1 MANMIRSLLVAN
13 RGEIACRIF
22 RTARRMGIRTIA
34 VYSDADE
41 SARHVREADEAIR
54 IGPAPPAE
62 SYLDIQAILRAARAA
77 RAEAIHPGY
86 GFLSE
91 NAQFAQASL
100 DAGLV
105 FVGPPPAAIAAMGS
119 KSLAK
124 ASVRAAGVPVLPGYD
139 GERQD
144 LEHLEARALDA
155 GLPLIVKPAAGGG
168 GKGMRVVH
176 AKEELREA
184 LTAARRLAE
193 SAFGDGTLLI
203 ERYLLEPR
211 HIEVQVFADA
221 HGNCVHLGDRD
232 CSVQRRHQKL
242 IEEAPAPGLPPAM
255 RESLHA
261 AAVLVARNIG
271 YRSAGTVEFLFD
283 GREFYFLEMNTRLQV
298 EHTVTEAVTGL
309 DLVEW
314 QLRVAAGEPLPR
326 AQTQIRLEGHAIEAR
341 VCAEDPWRDFLP
353 SAGTLH
359 LADWPQGE
367 SLRVDAGFAGGDAV
381 PSMYDSLL
389 AKVIAWAPAREQAA
403 QRLADALDHTYL
415 AGIHTNERWLG
426 RILRSRVFRDVLHSV
441 ALLDRRAG
449 EFSEPVTATPAAITL
464 AAIAALHGA
473 DAAGPSATRA
483 ARSPWE
489 ESDGFQPNLPARIEL
504 TLSSGGRT
512 HRVRLRLEDGQP
524 REALVLAPAEESARQ
539 DGGTCLRLVGVA
551 VTESAANER
560 ASTKAS
566 AKTSAVVS
574 AVLDDD
580 RQSAR
585 WFRRGAQLHVWICD
599 EHHEFVLEDPR
610 TREFSASAASGGLTT
625 PLPGVVAAVAVREG
639 QSVAAGEV
647 LMVIEAMKME
657 HGITAPH
664 DGVVQAIHFQR
675 GDRVPEGSE
684 LLTLSRSG
692 DSES

>member
-1 MANMIRSLLVAN
+1 MATAKTIRSLLVAN

-22 RTARRMGIRTIA
+22 RTARTMGIRTIA
-34 VYSDADE
+34 VYSDADIA
-41 SARHVREADEAIR
+41 ARHVREADEAIR
-54 IGPAPPAE
+54 IGPPPAAG
-62 SYLDIQAILRAARAA
+62 SYLDIEAVIRAARATH
-77 RAEAIHPGY
+77 AEAIHPGY

-91 NAQFAQASL
+91 NAHFAQACL

-144 LEHLEARALDA
+144 LEYLETRAMEA

-176 AKEELREA
+176 AREELREA
-184 LTAARRLAE
+184 LTAARRLAQ

-203 ERYLLEPR
+203 ERYLPQPR

-221 HGNCVHLGDRD
+221 YGNCVHLGDRD

-242 IEEAPAPGLPPAM
+242 IEEAPAPNLPQPV

-261 AAVLVARNIG
+261 AAVLAARGIG
-271 YRSAGTVEFLFD
+271 YQSAGTVEFLFD
-283 GREFYFLEMNTRLQV
+283 GRDFYFLEMNTRLQV

-314 QLRVAAGEPLPR
+314 QLRVAGGEPLPL
-326 AQTQIRLEGHAIEAR
+326 AQEQIRLSGHAIEAR

-359 LADWPQGE
+359 LAEWPRGE
-367 SLRVDAGFAGGDAV
+367 SLRVDAGFVGGDSVPAV
-381 PSMYDSLL
+381 YDSLL

-403 QRLADALDHTYL
+403 LRLADALEHTDL

-426 RILRSRVFRDVLHSV
+426 RILRSRVFLDVLHSV
-441 ALLDRRAG
+441 ALLDRHPA
-449 EFSEPVTATPAAITL
+449 EFSAPITVTPAALSL
-464 AAIAALHGA
+464 AALAARHSSDSA
-473 DAAGPSATRA
+473 SPSKAARA
-483 ARSPWE
+483 ASPWE
-489 ESDGFQPNLPARIEL
+489 VSDGFQPNLPARIEL
-504 TLSSGGRT
+504 TLSSGGRS
-512 HRVRLRLEDGQP
+512 HRVRLTLAEGLP
-524 REALVLAPAEESARQ
+524 REALLEEDSARL
-539 DGGTCLRLVGVA
+539 DLAAVSVREGTVH
-551 VTESAANER
+551 
-560 ASTKAS
+560 
-566 AKTSAVVS
+566 
-574 AVLDDD
+574 AVLDGA
-580 RQSAR
+580 RHGAR
-585 WFRRGAQLHVWICD
+585 WFRRGPHLHLWMED
-599 EHHEFVLEDPR
+599 QHLEFLLEDPR
-610 TREFSASAASGGLTT
+610 TREFSASASTGGLTT
-625 PLPGVVAAVAVREG
+625 PLPGVVSAVAVQEG
-639 QSVAAGEV
+639 QAVTTGEV

-657 HGITAPH
+657 HSITAPH
-664 DGVVQAIHFQR
+664 DGVVRAIHFAR

-684 LLTLSRSG
+684 LLSLSRAG
-692 DSES
+692 DKTS

>member
-1 MANMIRSLLVAN
+1 MIRSLLVAN

-22 RTARRMGIRTIA
+22 QTARRMGIRTIA
-34 VYSDADE
+34 VYSDADAT
-41 SARHVREADEAIR
+41 ARHVREADEAVR
-54 IGPAPPAE
+54 IGPPPAAE
-62 SYLDIQAILRAARAA
+62 SYLNIEAIIRAARASG
-77 RAEAIHPGY
+77 AEAVHPGY

-91 NAQFAQASL
+91 NAQFAQACL

-124 ASVRAAGVPVLPGYD
+124 ARVRAAGVPVLPGYD

-144 LEHLEARALDA
+144 IEHLEARALEA
-155 GLPLIVKPAAGGG
+155 GLPFIVKPAAGGG

-176 AKEELREA
+176 AKEEVRDA

-203 ERYLLEPR
+203 ERYLPEPR

-242 IEEAPAPGLPPAM
+242 LEEAPAPGLPQSL

-283 GREFYFLEMNTRLQV
+283 GRDFYFLEMNTRLQV
-298 EHTVTEAVTGL
+298 EHTVTEAITGL

-314 QLRVAAGEPLPR
+314 QLRVAAGEPLPL
-326 AQTQIRLEGHAIEAR
+326 AQAQIHLHGHAIEAR

-359 LADWPQGE
+359 LAEWPRGE
-367 SLRVDAGFAGGDAV
+367 SLRVDAGFDSEDVV
-381 PSMYDSLL
+381 PSVYDSLL
-389 AKVIAWAPAREQAA
+389 AKVIAWAPAREQACL
-403 QRLADALDHTYL
+403 RLAHALDHTFL
-415 AGIHTNERWLG
+415 AGIRTNERWLG
-426 RILRSRVFRDVLHSV
+426 RILRSRIFLEVRHSV
-441 ALLDRRAG
+441 ALLDQRAMD
-449 EFSEPVTATPAAITL
+449 FSGPVEATPAALAL
-464 AAIAALHGA
+464 AALAARQT
-473 DAAGPSATRA
+473 AAGERTAGRA
-483 ARSPWE
+483 GPWDVL
-489 ESDGFQPNLPARIEL
+489 DGFHPNLPARIEL

-512 HRVRLRLEDGQP
+512 HQVQLTLQDGVA
-524 REALVLAPAEESARQ
+524 REALLFAPAAAPAQRE
-539 DGGTCLRLVGVA
+539 GGTRLDLAGVA
-551 VTESAANER
+551 VTEHTVTAALSGE
-560 ASTKAS
+560 
-566 AKTSAVVS
+566 
-574 AVLDDD
+574 

-585 WFRRGAQLHVWICD
+585 WLRRGARLHVWIGD
-599 EHHEFVLEDPR
+599 AHHDFGLEDPR
-610 TREFSASAASGGLTT
+610 TLEFTVTAASGGLTT
-625 PLPGVVAAVAVREG
+625 PLPGVVVAVAVSTG
-639 QSVAAGEV
+639 QAVAAGEV

-657 HGITAPH
+657 HSIIAPH
-664 DGVVQAIHFQR
+664 AGVVHEIHFAA

-684 LLTLSRSG
+684 LLALSRPG
-692 DSES
+692 DSAS

>member
-1 MANMIRSLLVAN
+1 MATAKMIRSLLVAN

-22 RTARRMGIRTIA
+22 RTARAMGIRTVA
-34 VYSDADE
+34 VYSDADA

-54 IGPAPPAE
+54 IGPPPAAG
-62 SYLDIQAILRAARAA
+62 SYLDIEAVIRAARAT

-91 NAQFAQASL
+91 NAHFAQACL

-144 LEHLEARALDA
+144 VDYLEARALEA

-176 AKEELREA
+176 ARDELREA
-184 LTAARRLAE
+184 LTGARRLAE

-203 ERYLLEPR
+203 ERYLPQPR

-242 IEEAPAPGLPPAM
+242 IEEAPAPALPQPV

-261 AAVLVARNIG
+261 AAVLVARGIG
-271 YRSAGTVEFLFD
+271 YQSAGTVEFLFD
-283 GREFYFLEMNTRLQV
+283 GHDFYFLEMNTRLQV

-314 QLRVAAGEPLPR
+314 QLRVAGGEPLPLT
-326 AQTQIRLEGHAIEAR
+326 QEQIRLSGHAIEAR

-359 LADWPQGE
+359 LADWPHGE
-367 SLRVDAGFAGGDAV
+367 SLRVDAGFAGGDSV
-381 PSMYDSLL
+381 PSVYDSLL
-389 AKVIAWAPAREQAA
+389 AKVIAWAPRREQAA
-403 QRLADALDHTYL
+403 LQLADALEHTYL
-415 AGIHTNERWLG
+415 AGIRTNERWLG
-426 RILRSRVFRDVLHSV
+426 RILRSKVFLDVRHSV
-441 ALLDRRAG
+441 ALLDRGAA
-449 EFSEPVTATPAAITL
+449 EFSAPVPVTPSALILAALAARHTPTL
-464 AAIAALHGA
+464 AAAATGGSPA
-473 DAAGPSATRA
+473 
-483 ARSPWE
+483 SPWE
-489 ESDGFQPNLPARIEL
+489 VSDGFQPNLPWRIEH
-504 TLSSGGRT
+504 TLASDGRS
-512 HRVRLRLEDGQP
+512 HRVAVTLEDGMP
-524 REALVLAPAEESARQ
+524 CEALLQ
-539 DGGTCLRLVGVA
+539 DGTGRVGLAGVS
-551 VTESAANER
+551 VTD
-560 ASTKAS
+560 ST
-566 AKTSAVVS
+566 VI
-574 AVLDDD
+574 AVLDGE
-580 RQSAR
+580 RHGAR
-585 WFRRGAQLHVWICD
+585 WFRRGPHLHVWIG
-599 EHHEFVLEDPR
+599 EQHQQFLIEDPR
-610 TREFSASAASGGLTT
+610 TREFSASASTGGLTT
-625 PLPGVVAAVAVREG
+625 PLPGVVSAVSVQEG
-639 QSVAAGEV
+639 QAVTAGEV

-657 HGITAPH
+657 HSITAPH
-664 DGVVQAIHFQR
+664 DGVVRAIHFAR

-684 LLTLSRSG
+684 LLALSRVG
-692 DSES
+692 DNAS

>member
-34 VYSDADE
+34 VYSDADAT
-41 SARHVREADEAIR
+41 ARHVREADEAVR
-54 IGPAPPAE
+54 IGPPPAAE

-91 NAQFAQASL
+91 NEDFAQACL

-119 KSLAK
+119 KSVAK

-144 LEHLEARALDA
+144 LDHLQACALEA

-168 GKGMRVVH
+168 GKGMRVVR
-176 AKEELREA
+176 AKEELRDA

-203 ERYLLEPR
+203 ERYLTQPR

-242 IEEAPAPGLPPAM
+242 IEEAPAPGLPQPL

-261 AAVLVARNIG
+261 AAVLAARNIG

-283 GREFYFLEMNTRLQV
+283 GSGFFFLEMNTRLQV

-314 QLRVAAGEPLPR
+314 QLRVAAGEPLPL
-326 AQTQIRLEGHAIEAR
+326 AQAQIRLEGHAIEAR
-341 VCAEDPWRDFLP
+341 VCAEDPERDFLP
-353 SAGTLH
+353 SAGTLQ
-359 LADWPQGE
+359 LAAWPHGE
-367 SLRVDAGFAGGDAV
+367 SVRVDGGFETGDAV
-381 PSMYDSLL
+381 PPVYDSLL
-389 AKVIAWAPAREQAA
+389 AKVIAWAPEREQAA
-403 QRLADALDHTYL
+403 ARLADALDHTHL
-415 AGIHTNERWLG
+415 AGIHTNEHWLS
-426 RILRSRVFRDVLHSV
+426 RILRSRIFLEMRHSV
-441 ALLDRRAG
+441 ALLDRSAA
-449 EFSEPVTATPAAITL
+449 EFSRADDITPKVLAL
-464 AAIAALHGA
+464 AALAAHHE
-473 DAAGPSATRA
+473 PRA
-483 ARSPWE
+483 ARTPWDV
-489 ESDGFQPNLPARIEL
+489 SDGFQPNLPARIDL
-504 TLSSGGRT
+504 TLSS
-512 HRVRLRLEDGQP
+512 DGQP
-524 REALVLAPAEESARQ
+524 RQVQLTLEGGRPSAALVLAPAEKSARQ
-539 DGGTCLRLVGVA
+539 DGGVRVRVAGVS
-551 VTESAANER
+551 VTETAI
-560 ASTKAS
+560 T
-566 AKTSAVVS
+566 
-574 AVLDDD
+574 AVLDDE
-580 RQSAR
+580 RLSAR
-585 WFRRGAQLHVWICD
+585 WFRHGPHLHLWLGD
-599 EHHEFVLEDPR
+599 AHEELLIDDPR
-610 TREFSASAASGGLTT
+610 TKEFSASAATGGLTT
-625 PLPGVVAAVAVREG
+625 PLPGIVSAVAVQEG
-639 QSVAAGEV
+639 QAVTAGEV

-657 HGITAPH
+657 HTIAAPY
-664 DGVVQAIHFQR
+664 DGVVRSIHFVR

-684 LLTLSRSG
+684 LLELARA
-692 DSES
+692 DA